1 MDMNSN
7 LQLALR
13 VAGTKQRRAGFAPLV
28 TVGVL
33 AGDEGANMYRST
45 MVAERPA
52 YVVKHA
58 PTYILYQLIDRGAKP
73 FDADANGVLSIA
85 LTISSNSQLAE
96 GKSPFTLLDE
106 VYKKFVETYM
116 ESTSDGRLSFID
128 TDNDNEIFR
137 EIVSQYKLEPRR
149 SSYVTM
155 SQQGLTG
162 VVCVPQDKLVDFFAN
177 TQYKE
182 FAQFKDIE
190 IGISCAAQVT
200 PGLENLQIPLPP
212 NVFDIW
218 VNGKPVGTSMQ
229 SLTDKYIATA
239 ERTKYYSYESAEFSL
254 AELLEAPMN
263 RITKNGASISL
274 DYQKNRISCD
284 LKKID
289 VYYNFVY
296 DWTDNIGGAKGNII
310 QFAKLGKVKL
320 YLGSEDISQSLWT
333 NCKIKASDIR
343 GRKVE
348 IKPQTVGNYSLYPLS
363 EIDESNRQIAT
374 RIIINL
380 RAISSGQN
388 NSRTLPPARV
398 PERPTTKKEF
408 DNEEYFKKGTK
419 QSETKPELNHDNKKL
434 DIKSFILGV
443 LIGLIIGLGA
453 WGAYSMLS
461 GKDTPSPQPDPQPVY
476 PTDSVPES
484 QELTQT
490 VLSTEEVKELDVTV
504 TEEQEKKKQE
514 EDAKR
519 IQEEEAKKKLLAEQ
533 KAKEKEVKAQARK
546 DILALVNRKNL
557 QAIRA
562 TKGIENILSTQ
573 ELSAVEAVLYMKQY
587 KGATKKNV
595 EKLLKDKTFNSFE
608 EVVATQKQIWKI
620 MNEEQ
625 VTGN

>member
-190 IGISCAAQVT
+190 IGISCAAQET
-200 PGLENLQIPLPP
+200 
-212 NVFDIW
+212 
-218 VNGKPVGTSMQ
+218 
-229 SLTDKYIATA
+229 SLT
-239 ERTKYYSYESAEFSL
+239 F
-254 AELLEAPMN
+254 
-263 RITKNGASISL
+263 G
-274 DYQKNRISCD
+274 
-284 LKKID
+284 
-289 VYYNFVY
+289 
-296 DWTDNIGGAKGNII
+296 
-310 QFAKLGKVKL
+310 
-320 YLGSEDISQSLWT
+320 
-333 NCKIKASDIR
+333 
-343 GRKVE
+343 
-348 IKPQTVGNYSLYPLS
+348 
-363 EIDESNRQIAT
+363 
-374 RIIINL
+374 
-380 RAISSGQN
+380 
-388 NSRTLPPARV
+388 
-398 PERPTTKKEF
+398 
-408 DNEEYFKKGTK
+408 
-419 QSETKPELNHDNKKL
+419 
-434 DIKSFILGV
+434 
-443 LIGLIIGLGA
+443 
-453 WGAYSMLS
+453 
-461 GKDTPSPQPDPQPVY
+461 
-476 PTDSVPES
+476 
-484 QELTQT
+484 
-490 VLSTEEVKELDVTV
+490 
-504 TEEQEKKKQE
+504 
-514 EDAKR
+514 
-519 IQEEEAKKKLLAEQ
+519 
-533 KAKEKEVKAQARK
+533 
-546 DILALVNRKNL
+546 
-557 QAIRA
+557 
-562 TKGIENILSTQ
+562 
-573 ELSAVEAVLYMKQY
+573 
-587 KGATKKNV
+587 
-595 EKLLKDKTFNSFE
+595 
-608 EVVATQKQIWKI
+608 
-620 MNEEQ
+620 
-625 VTGN
+625 